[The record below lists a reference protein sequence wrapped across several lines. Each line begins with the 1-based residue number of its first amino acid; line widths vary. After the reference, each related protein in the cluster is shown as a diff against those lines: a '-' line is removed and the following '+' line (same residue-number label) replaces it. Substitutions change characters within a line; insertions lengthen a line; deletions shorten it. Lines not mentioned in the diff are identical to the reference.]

1 MVAKKGPAKKRSAKR
16 QAKKKALTKDAA
28 KQTKIASEIKEFDR
42 ELHINLA
49 LEAAQVGIWEWFIKT
64 GKVRWS
70 KKVFEIFGVTKK
82 EFKGDINSYRRL
94 IHPDDKETVAHA
106 IEETLTNK
114 KIYSIQHRVIWPDGT
129 IRWIEAS
136 GNGIWDAK
144 GNPIK
149 LTGTAQDITSKKQVE
164 LEKEDWKTRYE
175 IITTSSGQVIYDYDI
190 ASGKIVWSGLIN
202 EVLGYSPDEMDDIV
216 EWVELIHP
224 QDRSAVLQKLEAAE
238 KELIDYDMH
247 YRIKTKAGKYST
259 MHDRGIF
266 LTDLT
271 GNAYRMLGT
280 MQDITQQVV
289 AEEQLVQSNRL
300 RETIENAMPGILYV
314 FDVRTRQNVYANK
327 NIASALGY
335 TMEEIQTLGG
345 NIIGS
350 LVHPDDMAKI
360 PSWTT
365 EDFGTV
371 KKTEYRMKTK
381 SGKWRWFLGRDT
393 VFQRDSEGNV
403 VQIVGMAQDIT
414 ERKKIEEELT
424 DSEQRFRTLQQ
435 ASFGG
440 IGIHDKGMIMDC
452 NQGLCD
458 LTGYSRE
465 ELVGSNGLL
474 LIAPEWRDLVMEKIL
489 SGYEKP
495 YDVEGERKDGTRF
508 SLEVQAKNIP
518 YQGKMIR
525 VTEFRDITQRKLTEI
540 KIKDQNSKLLAI
552 TEDLKRKNEQLEEFT
567 QIVSHNLRSP
577 VGNILTLLGFFE
589 SSEKE
594 EEKAEYLSLLK
605 ESGFTTQQTLHELN
619 EVLKI
624 KQNKKIPRQE
634 LQFENVLQHVKSM
647 LSAKITEVSAVIE
660 SDFSHAPT
668 IHYPNI
674 YLESIFLNLLS
685 NSLKY
690 IHADRKP
697 EVVFRSFHSNS
708 NIILEVSDN
717 GLGINL
723 ERYGHQVFK
732 LHKTFHKHPESR
744 GIGLFMIKNQ
754 IEALGGE
761 ISIASQVDK
770 GTTIFVNFNKYN
782 VDAGEDSDNSSG
794 G

>member
-1 MVAKKGPAKKRSAKR
+1 MVAKKKSVKRASNKKPL
-16 QAKKKALTKDAA
+16 QKKAVRRVKKVHQKKST
-28 KQTKIASEIKEFDR
+28 R
-42 ELHINLA
+42 ERHVDMT
-49 LEAAQVGIWEWFIKT
+49 LEAAQVGIWEWYMKT

-70 KKVFEIFGVTKK
+70 KMVYKLFGVTKK
-82 EFKGDINSYRRL
+82 EFKGDISSYRKL
-94 IHPDDKETVAHA
+94 IHPDDRETVVQA
-106 IEETLTNK
+106 INETLTNK
-114 KIYSIQHRVIWPDGT
+114 EIYYIQHRVVWPDGS
-129 IRWIEAS
+129 IKWIEAS
-136 GNGIWDAK
+136 GNLVWDSK

-149 LTGTAQDITSKKQVE
+149 LTGTAQDITSKKQFE

-175 IITTSSGQVIYDYDI
+175 IITASSGQVIYDYDL
-190 ASGKIVWSGLIN
+190 ASGRIIWSGLIR
-202 EVLGYSPDEMDDIV
+202 EVLGYSPNEMDDIV
-216 EWVELIHP
+216 EWIELIHP
-224 QDRSAVLQKLEAAE
+224 QDREAVRVKLEEAE
-238 KELIDYDMH
+238 KELIVYDIT
-247 YRIKTKAGKYST
+247 YRIKTKSGDYLT

-266 LTDLT
+266 LTDAT
-271 GNAYRMLGT
+271 GKAYRMLGT
-280 MQDITQQVV
+280 MQDITQQQV
-289 AEEQLVQSNRL
+289 AEAQLEQSNRL
-300 RETIENAMPGILYV
+300 RESIESAMPGVLYV
-314 FDVRTRQNVYANK
+314 FDLKAQRNVYANR
-327 NIASALGY
+327 NLAGALGY
-335 TMEEIQTLGG
+335 TTEEIHDLG
-345 NIIGS
+345 NDLVRL
-350 LVHPDDMAKI
+350 LVHPDDIVNM
-360 PSWTT
+360 PGWTN
-365 EDFGTV
+365 ENFGTV
-371 KKTEYRMKTK
+371 KETQYRMKTK
-381 SGKWRWFLGRDT
+381 DGNWRWFMGRDT
-393 VFQRDSEGNV
+393 VFQRDEEGNV
-403 VQIVGMAQDIT
+403 LQIVGMAQDVT
-414 ERKKIEEELT
+414 ERKKMEEELRE
-424 DSEQRFRTLQQ
+424 SEQRFRTLQQ

-440 IGIHDKGMIMDC
+440 IGIHDKGMILDC

-458 LTGYSRE
+458 ISGYSRE
-465 ELVGSNGLL
+465 ELVGSNGLR

-577 VGNILTLLGFFE
+577 VGNILTLLSFFE
-589 SSEKE
+589 TTDKE

-624 KQNKKIPRQE
+624 KQNKQIPRQE
-634 LQFENVLQHVKSM
+634 LQFEKVLQHVKSM

-660 SDFSHAPT
+660 SDFSQAPT
-668 IHYPNI
+668 IVYPNI

-690 IHADRKP
+690 IHPDRKP
-697 EVVFRSFHSNS
+697 EVFFRSFHSNS
-708 NIILEVSDN
+708 NIILEVRDN

-754 IEALGGE
+754 IETLGGE

-770 GTTIFVNFNKYN
+770 GTTIFVNFNKFN

>member
-1 MVAKKGPAKKRSAKR
+1 MVAKKKSVKRASNKKPL
-16 QAKKKALTKDAA
+16 QKKAVRRVKKVHQKKST
-28 KQTKIASEIKEFDR
+28 R
-42 ELHINLA
+42 ERHVDMT
-49 LEAAQVGIWEWFIKT
+49 LEAAQVGIWEWYMKT

-70 KKVFEIFGVTKK
+70 KMVYKLFGVTKK
-82 EFKGDINSYRRL
+82 EFKGDISSYRKL
-94 IHPDDKETVAHA
+94 IHPDDRETVVQA
-106 IEETLTNK
+106 INETLTNK
-114 KIYSIQHRVIWPDGT
+114 EIYYIQHRVVWPDGS
-129 IRWIEAS
+129 IKWIEAS
-136 GNGIWDAK
+136 GNLVWDSK

-149 LTGTAQDITSKKQVE
+149 LTGTAQDITSKKQFE

-175 IITTSSGQVIYDYDI
+175 IITASSGQVIYDYDL
-190 ASGKIVWSGLIN
+190 ASGRIIWSGLIR
-202 EVLGYSPDEMDDIV
+202 EVLGYSPNEMDDIV
-216 EWVELIHP
+216 EWIELIHP
-224 QDRSAVLQKLEAAE
+224 QDREAVRVKLEEAE
-238 KELIDYDMH
+238 KELIVYDIP
-247 YRIKTKAGKYST
+247 YRIKTKSGDYLT

-266 LTDLT
+266 LTDAT
-271 GNAYRMLGT
+271 GKAYRMLGT
-280 MQDITQQVV
+280 MQDITQQQV
-289 AEEQLVQSNRL
+289 AEAQLEQSNRL
-300 RETIENAMPGILYV
+300 RESIESAMPGVLYV
-314 FDVRTRQNVYANK
+314 FDLKAQRNVYANR
-327 NIASALGY
+327 NLAVALGY
-335 TMEEIQTLGG
+335 TTEEIHDLG
-345 NIIGS
+345 NDLVRL
-350 LVHPDDMAKI
+350 LVHPDDIVNM
-360 PSWTT
+360 PGWTN
-365 EDFGTV
+365 ENFGTV
-371 KKTEYRMKTK
+371 KETQYRMKTK
-381 SGKWRWFLGRDT
+381 DGNWRWFMGRDT
-393 VFQRDSEGNV
+393 VFQRDEEGNV
-403 VQIVGMAQDIT
+403 LQIVGMAQDVT
-414 ERKKIEEELT
+414 ERKKMEEELRE
-424 DSEQRFRTLQQ
+424 SEQRFRTLQQ

-440 IGIHDKGMIMDC
+440 IGIHDKGMILDC

-458 LTGYSRE
+458 ISGYSRE
-465 ELVGSNGLL
+465 ELVGSNGLR

-577 VGNILTLLGFFE
+577 VGNILTLLSFFE
-589 SSEKE
+589 TTDKE

-624 KQNKKIPRQE
+624 KQNKQIPRQE
-634 LQFENVLQHVKSM
+634 LQFEKVLQHVKSM
-647 LSAKITEVSAVIE
+647 LSAKITEVSAVIV
-660 SDFSHAPT
+660 SDFSQAPT
-668 IHYPNI
+668 IVYPNI

-690 IHADRKP
+690 IHPDRKP
-697 EVVFRSFHSNS
+697 EVFFRSFHSNS
-708 NIILEVSDN
+708 NIILEVRDN

-754 IEALGGE
+754 IETLGGE

>member
-1 MVAKKGPAKKRSAKR
+1 MVAKKKSVKRASNNKPLQKKDVRR
-16 QAKKKALTKDAA
+16 VKKVHQKKST
-28 KQTKIASEIKEFDR
+28 R
-42 ELHINLA
+42 ERHVDMT
-49 LEAAQVGIWEWFIKT
+49 LEAAQVGIWEWYMKT

-70 KKVFEIFGVTKK
+70 KMVYKLFGVTKK
-82 EFKGDINSYRRL
+82 EFKGDISSYRKL
-94 IHPDDKETVAHA
+94 IHPDDRETVVQA
-106 IEETLTNK
+106 INETLTNK
-114 KIYSIQHRVIWPDGT
+114 EIYYIQHRVVWPDGS
-129 IRWIEAS
+129 IKWIEAS
-136 GNGIWDAK
+136 GNLVWDSK

-149 LTGTAQDITSKKQVE
+149 LTGTAQDITSKKQFE

-175 IITTSSGQVIYDYDI
+175 IITASSGQVIYDYDL
-190 ASGKIVWSGLIN
+190 ASGRIIWSGLIR
-202 EVLGYSPDEMDDIV
+202 EVLGYSPNEMDDIV
-216 EWVELIHP
+216 EWIELIHP
-224 QDRSAVLQKLEAAE
+224 QDREAVRVKLEEAE
-238 KELIDYDMH
+238 KELIVYDIT
-247 YRIKTKAGKYST
+247 YRIKTKSGDYLT

-266 LTDLT
+266 LTDAT
-271 GNAYRMLGT
+271 GKAYRMLGT
-280 MQDITQQVV
+280 MQDITQQQV
-289 AEEQLVQSNRL
+289 AEAQLEQSNRL
-300 RETIENAMPGILYV
+300 RESIESAMPGVLYV
-314 FDVRTRQNVYANK
+314 FDLKAQRNVYANR
-327 NIASALGY
+327 NLAVALGY
-335 TMEEIQTLGG
+335 TTEEIHDLG
-345 NIIGS
+345 NDLVRL
-350 LVHPDDMAKI
+350 LVHPDDIVNM
-360 PSWTT
+360 PGWTN
-365 EDFGTV
+365 ENFGTV
-371 KKTEYRMKTK
+371 KETQYRMKTK
-381 SGKWRWFLGRDT
+381 DGNWRWFMGRDT
-393 VFQRDSEGNV
+393 VFQRDEEGNV
-403 VQIVGMAQDIT
+403 LQIVGMAQDVT
-414 ERKKIEEELT
+414 ERKKMEEELRE
-424 DSEQRFRTLQQ
+424 SEQRFRTLQQ

-440 IGIHDKGMIMDC
+440 IGIHDKGMILDC

-458 LTGYSRE
+458 ISGYSRE
-465 ELVGSNGLL
+465 ELVGSNGLR

-577 VGNILTLLGFFE
+577 VGNILTLLSFFE
-589 SSEKE
+589 TTDKE

-624 KQNKKIPRQE
+624 KQNKQIPRQE
-634 LQFENVLQHVKSM
+634 LQFEKVLQHVKSM

-660 SDFSHAPT
+660 SDFSQAPT
-668 IHYPNI
+668 IVYPNI

-690 IHADRKP
+690 IHPDRKP
-697 EVVFRSFHSNS
+697 EVFFRSFHSNS
-708 NIILEVSDN
+708 NIILEVRDN

-754 IEALGGE
+754 IETLGGE

-770 GTTIFVNFNKYN
+770 GTTIFVNFNKFN

>member
-1 MVAKKGPAKKRSAKR
+1 MVAKKKSVKRASNKKPL
-16 QAKKKALTKDAA
+16 QKKAVRRVKKVHQKKST
-28 KQTKIASEIKEFDR
+28 R
-42 ELHINLA
+42 ERHVDMT
-49 LEAAQVGIWEWFIKT
+49 LEAAQVGIWEWYMKT

-70 KKVFEIFGVTKK
+70 KMVYKLFGVTKK
-82 EFKGDINSYRRL
+82 EFKGDISSYRKL
-94 IHPDDKETVAHA
+94 IHPDDRETVVQA
-106 IEETLTNK
+106 INETLTNK
-114 KIYSIQHRVIWPDGT
+114 EIYYIQHRVVWPDGS
-129 IRWIEAS
+129 IKWIEAS
-136 GNGIWDAK
+136 GNLVWDSK

-149 LTGTAQDITSKKQVE
+149 LTGTAQDITSKKQFE

-175 IITTSSGQVIYDYDI
+175 IITASSGQVIYDYDL
-190 ASGKIVWSGLIN
+190 ASGRIIWSGLIR
-202 EVLGYSPDEMDDIV
+202 EVLGYSPNEMDDIV
-216 EWVELIHP
+216 EWIELIHP
-224 QDRSAVLQKLEAAE
+224 QDREAVRVKLEEAE
-238 KELIDYDMH
+238 KELIVYDIP
-247 YRIKTKAGKYST
+247 YRIKTKSGDYLT

-266 LTDLT
+266 LTDAT
-271 GNAYRMLGT
+271 GKAYRMLGT
-280 MQDITQQVV
+280 MQDITQQQV
-289 AEEQLVQSNRL
+289 AEAQLEQSNRL
-300 RETIENAMPGILYV
+300 RESIESAMPGVLYV
-314 FDVRTRQNVYANK
+314 FDLKAQRNVYANR
-327 NIASALGY
+327 NLAVALGY
-335 TMEEIQTLGG
+335 TTEEIHDLG
-345 NIIGS
+345 NDLVRL
-350 LVHPDDMAKI
+350 LVHPDDIVNM
-360 PSWTT
+360 PGWTN
-365 EDFGTV
+365 ENFGTV
-371 KKTEYRMKTK
+371 KETQYRMKTK
-381 SGKWRWFLGRDT
+381 DGNWRWFMGRDT
-393 VFQRDSEGNV
+393 VFQRDEEGNV
-403 VQIVGMAQDIT
+403 LQIVGMAQDVT
-414 ERKKIEEELT
+414 ERKKMEEELRE
-424 DSEQRFRTLQQ
+424 SEQRFRTLQQ

-440 IGIHDKGMIMDC
+440 IGIHDKGMILDC

-458 LTGYSRE
+458 ISGYSRE
-465 ELVGSNGLL
+465 ELVGSNGLR

-577 VGNILTLLGFFE
+577 VGNILTLLSFFE
-589 SSEKE
+589 TTDKE

-624 KQNKKIPRQE
+624 KQNKQIPRQE
-634 LQFENVLQHVKSM
+634 LQFEKVLQHVKSM

-660 SDFSHAPT
+660 SDFSQAPT
-668 IHYPNI
+668 IVYPNI

-690 IHADRKP
+690 IHPDRKP
-697 EVVFRSFHSNS
+697 EVFFRSFHSNS
-708 NIILEVSDN
+708 NIILEVRDN

-754 IEALGGE
+754 IETLGGE

-770 GTTIFVNFNKYN
+770 GTTIFVNFNKFN

>member
-1 MVAKKGPAKKRSAKR
+1 MVAKKKSVKRASNKKPL
-16 QAKKKALTKDAA
+16 QKKAVRRVKKVHQKKST
-28 KQTKIASEIKEFDR
+28 R
-42 ELHINLA
+42 ERHVDMT
-49 LEAAQVGIWEWFIKT
+49 LEAAQVGIWEWYMKT

-70 KKVFEIFGVTKK
+70 KMVYKLFGVTKK
-82 EFKGDINSYRRL
+82 EFKGDISSYRKL
-94 IHPDDKETVAHA
+94 IHPDDRETVVQA
-106 IEETLTNK
+106 INETLTNK
-114 KIYSIQHRVIWPDGT
+114 EIYYIQHRVVWPDGS
-129 IRWIEAS
+129 IKWIEAS
-136 GNGIWDAK
+136 GNLVWDSK

-149 LTGTAQDITSKKQVE
+149 LTGTAQDITSKKQFE

-175 IITTSSGQVIYDYDI
+175 IITASSGQVIYDYDL
-190 ASGKIVWSGLIN
+190 ASGRIIWSGLIR
-202 EVLGYSPDEMDDIV
+202 EVLGYSPNEMDDIV
-216 EWVELIHP
+216 EWIELIHP
-224 QDRSAVLQKLEAAE
+224 QDREAVRVKLEEAE
-238 KELIDYDMH
+238 KELIVYDIT
-247 YRIKTKAGKYST
+247 YRIKTKSGDYLT

-266 LTDLT
+266 LTDAT
-271 GNAYRMLGT
+271 GKAYRMLGT
-280 MQDITQQVV
+280 MQDITQQQV
-289 AEEQLVQSNRL
+289 AEAQLEQSNRL
-300 RETIENAMPGILYV
+300 RESIESAMPGVLYV
-314 FDVRTRQNVYANK
+314 FDLKAQRNVYANR
-327 NIASALGY
+327 NLAVALGY
-335 TMEEIQTLGG
+335 TTEEIHDLG
-345 NIIGS
+345 NDLVRL
-350 LVHPDDMAKI
+350 LVHPDDIVNM
-360 PSWTT
+360 PGWTN
-365 EDFGTV
+365 ENFGTV
-371 KKTEYRMKTK
+371 KETQYRMKTK
-381 SGKWRWFLGRDT
+381 DGNWRWFMGRDT
-393 VFQRDSEGNV
+393 VFQRDEEGNV
-403 VQIVGMAQDIT
+403 LQIVGMAQDVT
-414 ERKKIEEELT
+414 ERKKMEEELRE
-424 DSEQRFRTLQQ
+424 SEQRFRTLQQ

-440 IGIHDKGMIMDC
+440 IGIHDKGMILDC

-458 LTGYSRE
+458 ISGYSRE
-465 ELVGSNGLL
+465 ELVGSNGLR

-577 VGNILTLLGFFE
+577 VGNILTLLSFFE
-589 SSEKE
+589 TTDKE

-624 KQNKKIPRQE
+624 KQNKQIPRQE
-634 LQFENVLQHVKSM
+634 LQFEKVLQHVKSM

-660 SDFSHAPT
+660 SDFSQAPT
-668 IHYPNI
+668 IVYPNI

-690 IHADRKP
+690 IHPDRKP
-697 EVVFRSFHSNS
+697 EVFFRSFHSNS
-708 NIILEVSDN
+708 NIILEVRDN

-754 IEALGGE
+754 IETLGGE

-770 GTTIFVNFNKYN
+770 GTTIFVNFNKFN